1 MERLNKIEDLAATL
15 LAKRD
20 SGDWTDDDQAQLAA
34 WMEEAT
40 AHRIAVLRL
49 EAAWESAGRLKAL
62 SAGLPPGTV
71 PPAGGWKYFH
81 FFESRTRAGA
91 VRAAAELQLASS
103 GNARSP
109 RPSRRWRFFPTSL
122 AASILLTL
130 VSAGAWY
137 VWPTGDRYSTPI
149 GGVASV
155 PLNDGSKITLNTASE
170 VRVALT
176 SKERRVELDKG
187 EAYFEVAHDPSRPF
201 IVQVGNKRVVAVGTK
216 FSVRRNGEDIRV
228 VVTEGKVRIDGGSA
242 TARDRQRA
250 AGASADVLQQE
261 RGPGETFLTPGS
273 IASAGDDGVVI
284 QERALA
290 ELADGLSWRRGYLT
304 FHNTSLA
311 DAVAEF
317 NRYNAHRITIED
329 PKVAAIRISG
339 TFRAV
344 NYEAFVR
351 VLDDGFAIHAANT
364 EDTTTLRQ

>member
-1 MERLNKIEDLAATL
+1 MDRLNNIEDRAATL

-20 SGDWTDDDQAQLAA
+20 SGDWTDEDQAQLVA

-71 PPAGGWKYFH
+71 PPARGWKHFP
-81 FFESRTRAGA
+81 FFEPRARAGA
-91 VRAAAELQLASS
+91 IRAAAELEQASR
-103 GNARSP
+103 GNVQSR

-137 VWPTGDRYSTPI
+137 LWPTGDRYYTPI

-176 SKERRVELDKG
+176 PKERRVELDKG

-216 FSVRRNGEDIRV
+216 FSVRRNGDDIRV
-228 VVTEGKVRIDGGSA
+228 VVTEGKVRVER
-242 TARDRQRA
+242 T
-250 AGASADVLQQE
+250 AGAGTEVSQE
-261 RGPGETFLTPGS
+261 QEQGPGKAFLTPGS
-273 IASAGDDGVVI
+273 IASAGDDGIVV

-290 ELADGLSWRRGYLT
+290 ELEGGLSWRQGYLT
-304 FHNTSLA
+304 FHDTSLA

-329 PKVAAIRISG
+329 SKVAAIRISG

-351 VLDDGFAIHAANT
+351 VLDDGFAIHASNT
-364 EDTTTLRQ
+364 EDTTTLTQ